1 MITHKQLSLSDI
13 FKDCE
18 KLIEEDKPAFLSLLE
33 SHIDLDEIVPVSFRN
48 HYHAWTGRPRSYSL
62 DSMLW
67 ALIIQKIFSI
77 PTDQLLLVFLQYSK
91 SLRDFCGFSRVPD
104 ASLIACDIIRT

>member
-33 SHIDLDEIVPVSFRN
+33 SLIDLDEIVPVSFRN

-62 DSMLW
+62 DSMLSSSCGRMTYIYPEQDLRAYPGVLRGW
-67 ALIIQKIFSI
+67 YRRMGGNIQD
-77 PTDQLLLVFLQYSK
+77 PY
-91 SLRDFCGFSRVPD
+91 GG
-104 ASLIACDIIRT
+104 